1 MFSTDELC
9 PSAGSGLGNARVR
22 VVGAGRMGT
31 AIARSL
37 RDLGIE
43 VSGPAGRGDRGEGAD
58 MVLLAVPDSAIR
70 DAARLITPGALV
82 GHLSGATELSPLAP
96 HEAFSMHPLTSVADA
111 THDFRGGFAAIDG
124 STPRAEQAARD
135 LATALGMQCV
145 RVRDADRAAYHA
157 AASMAANFLVTI
169 EGAAEQLAKTAGVG
183 REALVPLVR
192 SAVENWAE
200 RGAAAALT
208 GPIVR
213 GDSET
218 VARQRHAVAERT
230 PEHLPLFDALAAATR
245 NLADPSRS
253 GEHA

>member
-1 MFSTDELC
+1 MCSTDDLR
-9 PSAGSGLGNARVR
+9 PRGAPGLGNARVR
-22 VVGAGRMGT
+22 VVGAGRVGT

-37 RDLGIE
+37 RQLGIE
-43 VSGPAGRGDRGEGAD
+43 VSGPAGRGDRGEKAD
-58 MVLLAVPDSAIR
+58 IVLLAVPDSAIR

-82 GHLSGATELSPLAP
+82 GHFSGATELSPLAP
-96 HEAFSMHPLTSVADA
+96 HEAFSLHPLTSVADA
-111 THDFRGGFAAIDG
+111 AHDFRGGFAAIDG
-124 STPRAEQAARD
+124 TTPRAEQTARD
-135 LATALGMQCV
+135 LADLLGM
-145 RVRDADRAAYHA
+145 RSFWVRDADRAAYHA
-157 AASMAANFLVTI
+157 AASIAANFLVTI

-200 RGAAAALT
+200 RGAAEALT
-208 GPIVR
+208 GPIAR

-230 PEHLPLFDALAAATR
+230 PEHLPLFDALAAATQH
-245 NLADPSRS
+245 LADPSRS